1 MGSFSF
7 ERFGE
12 KFDEIVKKRQSSVMP
27 TILQTILNSGVKK
40 EIFRETLQL
49 KRLRCSLLDVIV
61 IVIETGHLP

>member
-1 MGSFSF
+1 MGSFSY

-40 EIFRETLQL
+40 EIFREIL
-49 KRLRCSLLDVIV
+49 
-61 IVIETGHLP
+61 

>member
-1 MGSFSF
+1 MGSFSY

-49 KRLRCSLLDVIV
+49 KRLRCSLLE
-61 IVIETGHLP
+61 VIETGHLP

>member
-49 KRLRCSLLDVIV
+49 KRLRCSLLE
-61 IVIETGHLP
+61 VIETGHLP

>member
-40 EIFRETLQL
+40 EIFRETLKL
-49 KRLRCSLLDVIV
+49 KRLRCSLLE
-61 IVIETGHLP
+61 VIETGHLP

>member
-12 KFDEIVKKRQSSVMP
+12 KLDEIVKKRQSSVMP

-40 EIFRETLQL
+40 EIFRETLKL
-49 KRLRCSLLDVIV
+49 KRLRCSLLE
-61 IVIETGHLP
+61 VIETGHLP

>member
-1 MGSFSF
+1 MGSFNF

-40 EIFRETLQL
+40 EIFRETLKL
-49 KRLRCSLLDVIV
+49 KWLRCSLLE
-61 IVIETGHLP
+61 VIETGHLP